1 MLNGSIADPKAV
13 RRTILRNLRSALLE
27 LGSATKAELSDRLG
41 VSFPT
46 VSKFLGQ
53 MEKAGE
59 LLPVQ
64 LDDSSGG
71 RRANRYSY
79 NPEVM
84 LGLALFLERTETSYI
99 VFNCAGEVKDQG
111 HAASVLTADI
121 TDFDALI
128 AALVNKH
135 PQISAVSVGVPAAVN
150 NGRLIYIP
158 EYEQFHDLDL
168 KAHCEQRFQLP
179 TVIENDMNAAV
190 YGYYMARHQRS
201 KLQPS
206 LVYLYFG
213 QNGPGSGIMLDGNI
227 MRGSS
232 FFSGEVSFVPLYDQY
247 NFGEAMRASHPHP
260 RSPDG
265 DLSVDAVARLIAV
278 FAAVLNPHGVILSRH
293 EANEGLLAQLEAAS
307 QAYIPREHLPAFILG
322 DWEQDYL
329 YGLQGLSLDLML
341 SREAGGN

>member
-1 MLNGSIADPKAV
+1 MNGSIADPKAV

-168 KAHCEQRFQLP
+168 KAHYEQRFQLP

-232 FFSGEVSFVPLYDQY
+232 FSPGKCHLCLYTINITSGKRCGRPILT
-247 NFGEAMRASHPHP
+247 RAP
-260 RSPDG
+260 RTG
-265 DLSVDAVARLIAV
+265 ICRWM
-278 FAAVLNPHGVILSRH
+278 
-293 EANEGLLAQLEAAS
+293 LLHA
-307 QAYIPREHLPAFILG
+307 
-322 DWEQDYL
+322 
-329 YGLQGLSLDLML
+329 
-341 SREAGGN
+341 